1 MEIQM
6 ARQAN
11 TEKMSWYMK
20 NKLKKQGL
28 LPAETKE
35 PEVLETEEEIRAKL
49 TERFDALNLI
59 AAQTVNGKNKALIVS
74 GPAGVGKSHNVLLAA
89 REFEK
94 RGGKVG
100 IVKGF
105 VRPTG
110 LYRMLLDHSAQ
121 NDLLIFDDADSA
133 FNDPVSLNILKAAC
147 ELSDNR
153 RISWLSE
160 TNMLDDEGDRL
171 PRSFEYSGNIVFIT
185 NLDMQALVER
195 GHGLSPHFEA
205 LMSRSLYIDLGM
217 KTKRDCIVRIKQVIE
232 SEALESHGINAES
245 AKEILDFI
253 EENDSKLRELSLRL
267 VVKIGRLKQVNPSSW
282 KSLARVTCCK

>member
-1 MEIQM
+1 M

-28 LPAETKE
+28 LPVESVE

-133 FNDPVSLNILKAAC
+133 FHDPVSLNILKAAC

-267 VVKIGRLKQVNPSSW
+267 VVKIGRLKQVNPTSW

>member
-1 MEIQM
+1 VGKRITDPALQGLSYYQ
-6 ARQAN
+6 RQ
-11 TEKMSWYMK
+11 
-20 NKLKKQGL
+20 KLKQQS
-28 LPAETKE
+28 AVVAE
-35 PEVLETEEEIRAKL
+35 PEIVETDEQIRAKL

-59 AAQTVNGKNKALIVS
+59 AAQTVNGRNKALIVS
-74 GPAGVGKSHNVLLAA
+74 GPAGVGKSHNVLEAA
-89 REFEK
+89 RAFEK

-100 IVKGF
+100 VVKGF

-110 LYRMLLDHSAQ
+110 LYRMLYNHSAQ
-121 NDLLIFDDADSA
+121 NDVIVFDDADSA

-160 TNMLDDEGDRL
+160 TKMLDEDGDRL

-185 NLDMQALVER
+185 NLDMQALTEK
-195 GHGLSPHFEA
+195 GHSLAPHFEA

-217 KTKRDCIVRIKQVIE
+217 KTKRDCIIRIKQVVE
-232 SEALESHGINAES
+232 SGALSTHDITANDA
-245 AKEILDFI
+245 AEILGFV
-253 EENDSKLRELSLRL
+253 EEHNDKLRELSLRL
-267 VVKIGRLKQVNPSSW
+267 VVKIGRLKRNNPQSW

>member
-1 MEIQM
+1 M

-28 LPAETKE
+28 LPVESVE

-267 VVKIGRLKQVNPSSW
+267 VVKIGRLKQCNPTSW
-282 KSLARVTCCK
+282 KSLVRVTCCK

>member
-1 MEIQM
+1 M

-28 LPAETKE
+28 LPVETKE

>member
-1 MEIQM
+1 MGKRITDPALQGLSYYQ
-6 ARQAN
+6 RQ
-11 TEKMSWYMK
+11 
-20 NKLKKQGL
+20 KLKQQL
-28 LPAETKE
+28 AVVAE
-35 PEVLETEEEIRAKL
+35 PEVVETDEQIRAKL

-59 AAQTVNGKNKALIVS
+59 AAQTVNGRNKALIVS
-74 GPAGVGKSHNVLLAA
+74 GPAGVGKSHNVLEAA
-89 REFEK
+89 RAFEK

-100 IVKGF
+100 VVKGF

-110 LYRMLLDHSAQ
+110 LYRMLYNHSAQ
-121 NDLLIFDDADSA
+121 NDVIVFDDADSA

-160 TNMLDDEGDRL
+160 TKMLDEDGDRL

-185 NLDMQALVER
+185 NLDMQALTEK
-195 GHGLSPHFEA
+195 GHSLAPHFEA

-217 KTKRDCIVRIKQVIE
+217 KTKRDCIIRIKQVVE
-232 SEALESHGINAES
+232 SGALSTHDITANDA
-245 AKEILDFI
+245 AEILGFV
-253 EENDSKLRELSLRL
+253 EEHNDKLRELSLRL
-267 VVKIGRLKQVNPSSW
+267 VVKIGRLKRNNPQSW